1 MAEVRRLTDPFTG
14 KSVEILDG
22 LVTRLRGRYAVGPTL
37 PTGEPEFGWREFDV
51 PPIQKIAADKI
62 EAFQNVL
69 KSAEGALEQAQD
81 CINGET
87 PEDMSHEEAREH
99 TVSRI
104 RDALRLLAA
113 LDV

>member
-1 MAEVRRLTDPFTG
+1 MPEVRKVVDPFTG
-14 KSVEILDG
+14 QSVEILNG
-22 LVTRLRGRYAVGPTL
+22 LVSRLRGRYAVGPTL
-37 PTGEPEFGWREFDV
+37 PSGEPEFGWREFDV
-51 PPIQKIAADKI
+51 PPIQKLAADKI
-62 EAFQNVL
+62 EAFQHAL

-99 TVSRI
+99 TVARI
-104 RDALRLLAA
+104 REALRLLAA